1 MWLLIVY
8 LVIVVA
14 GDVAAYA
21 IGAAVER
28 MWSPA
33 VSLPVF
39 LLLFFAV
46 FGLGWILAVR
56 LTETL
61 HVKN

>member
-8 LVIVVA
+8 IVIVII
-14 GDVAAYA
+14 GDAAAYA

-46 FGLGWILAVR
+46 FGLGWLLAVR

-61 HVKN
+61 KVKS

>member
-8 LVIVVA
+8 IVIVII

-21 IGAAVER
+21 IGSAVEK

-39 LLLFFAV
+39 LFLFFAV
-46 FGLGWILAVR
+46 FGFGWLLAVR
-56 LTETL
+56 LTGTVG
-61 HVKN
+61 VKK

>member
-8 LVIVVA
+8 IVMVVI
-14 GDVAAYA
+14 GDAIAYM
-21 IGAAVER
+21 IGAVVEK
-28 MWSPA
+28 MYSPA

-56 LTETL
+56 LTAKLGVE
-61 HVKN
+61 N

>member
-8 LVIVVA
+8 IVMVVI
-14 GDVAAYA
+14 GDAIAYM
-21 IGAAVER
+21 IGAAVEK
-28 MWSPA
+28 MYSPA

-46 FGLGWILAVR
+46 FWLGWILAVR
-56 LTETL
+56 LTAKLGVE
-61 HVKN
+61 N

>member
-8 LVIVVA
+8 LVIVVI
-14 GDVAAYA
+14 GDIGAYVV
-21 IGAAVER
+21 GAAVES

-39 LLLFFAV
+39 LTLFFGV
-46 FGLGWILAVR
+46 FWFGWILAIR
-56 LTETL
+56 LTEKL
-61 HVKN
+61 HIEN

>member
-8 LVIVVA
+8 VVIVVI
-14 GDVAAYA
+14 GDAIAYG

-46 FGLGWILAVR
+46 FGFGWLLAVR
-56 LTETL
+56 LTAPAA
-61 HVKN
+61 VKK